1 MSRLAIALFAAQI
14 FGSGATPMM
23 AQDSSYDNNALR
35 AESRRGDLQIV
46 RGKEGIVVARAGV
59 FRPPRV
65 ANVVNRSDSAVAE
78 ARIFER
84 DYQPGQYFLALGIA
98 TMGAAI
104 GVSRINDINTW
115 IPTGLTV
122 ASVML
127 ISYGGTK
134 LESAY
139 RALSKA
145 IWWYNRDLSRQP

>member
-1 MSRLAIALFAAQI
+1 MSRLAIALIAAQV
-14 FGSGATPMM
+14 FGSGATPMI

-46 RGKEGIVVARAGV
+46 RGKEGIVVVRAGV
-59 FRPPRV
+59 FRTPQV
-65 ANVVNRSDSAVAE
+65 ANVVSGSDNAVAE
-78 ARIFER
+78 AKIFEHN
-84 DYQPGQYFLALGIA
+84 YQPGQSFLALGIA

-104 GVSRINDINTW
+104 GVSRIDGVNTW

-127 ISYGGTK
+127 ITYGGTK

-145 IWWYNRDLSRQP
+145 IWWYNRDLNR